1 MAVCRLAHDVRS
13 HACARSAAQHAA
25 SDVRPERHA
34 SVGRQLGGCGE
45 GAVRA
50 CLWESVGRIVDE
62 KTKELL
68 AALLSYPDVKSEWK
82 NPIPLGFMPVIPLS
96 LVKGDR
102 VLNYFLGADDGW
114 HAADGRAQ
122 ELRIECLFPADE
134 ATETLHVALIS
145 AA

>member
-1 MAVCRLAHDVRS
+1 MAAYRLAHDARL
-13 HACARSAAQHAA
+13 HACARSTAQHAA

-68 AALLSYPDVKSEWK
+68 AALLSYPDVRSRWK

-96 LVKGDR
+96 FVEHDR
-102 VLNYFLGADDGW
+102 LLNYFSILTTVGTPQTVA
-114 HAADGRAQ
+114 AQ
-122 ELRIECLFPADE
+122 ELRIACLFPADE
-134 ATETLHVALIS
+134 TTETLHVALIS

>member
-1 MAVCRLAHDVRS
+1 MARDARLY
-13 HACARSAAQHAA
+13 ACARSTAQHAA

-34 SVGRQLGGCGE
+34 SAGRQLGGCGE

-50 CLWESVGRIVDE
+50 CLWESVGRIAE
-62 KTKELL
+62 KKTKELL

-96 LVKGDR
+96 FVKHDR
-102 VLNYFLGADDGW
+102 LLNYFSVLTTVGTPQTVA
-114 HAADGRAQ
+114 AQ
-122 ELRIECLFPADE
+122 ERRIEGPFSADE